1 MLPHA
6 PGVQMADIPEDSV
19 NLEKEVGGWIVILI
33 QGKVELNNIYIVCC
47 QDEEL
52 DAADPDKRNNMKL
65 MDQNREADNE
75 FEEGKSVRIS
85 SGLRNNISLL

>member
-1 MLPHA
+1 MY
-6 PGVQMADIPEDSV
+6 
-19 NLEKEVGGWIVILI
+19 NLNG
-33 QGKVELNNIYIVCC
+33 

-85 SGLRNNISLL
+85 SELRFIIS